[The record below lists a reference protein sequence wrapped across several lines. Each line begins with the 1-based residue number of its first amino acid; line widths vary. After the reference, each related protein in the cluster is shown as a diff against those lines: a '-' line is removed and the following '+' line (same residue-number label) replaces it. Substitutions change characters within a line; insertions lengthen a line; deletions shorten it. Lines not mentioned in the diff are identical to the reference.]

1 MKKDIIKSLIIIKQR
16 EIPFDVIDRDTELP
30 VNRKKIITIPG
41 VRRCGKSSMMEIAIN
56 KLTNNGVSRQ
66 NILWLGFDDERLRT
80 MTSDELDEIIISYM
94 ELFPDIPIKDVHMF
108 FDEIQLIP
116 DWEYFILRVYKSYC
130 KNLYV
135 CGSNATMLS
144 TELGSALRGY
154 PLEYET
160 YPLSFNE
167 YCRFKGIDTYTVTEQ
182 DSARLKK
189 SFEQYNRESSFPEIV
204 LTASEFEKIKML
216 HGYFDTMILK
226 DLSEHY
232 HIANTGLVRYFVK
245 RIMANLTK
253 PTSINAIYNDIKSQ
267 GFKVNKDDLYLWAD
281 YICNIFLF
289 IRIPKYD
296 RSLSKEQKSLDK
308 YYCIDNGMRDA
319 ILMPQSD
326 ENGKNLE
333 NTVFMQLHRM
343 RQPSDKITYFQGK
356 AECDFVIQR
365 EEKVAQLIQVTWTIS
380 DSDTRKR
387 EIVGLAE
394 ASSATG
400 CENLLILT
408 DDEEDTITD
417 NGRTIHV
424 MPVWKWILSHK
435 NDSLSASSTRS

>member
-289 IRIPKYD
+289 IRIPKYY

-365 EEKVAQLIQVTWTIS
+365 EEKVAQLIQVTWTLS

-387 EIVGLAE
+387 EIAGLAE

-408 DDEEDTITD
+408 DNEEDTITD